1 MNIEEVQQRLWEQS
15 RNHREHREAGT
26 PLFPTNAYDGRAR
39 NLMDLM
45 HNPAWLGAA
54 CERVLKRSRRKAPG
68 VDGVTVARFQ
78 RNCDQ
83 RLEELRLEL
92 KRGTYQPRPLRRVEI
107 PKANGKMRQ
116 LGIPCLRD
124 KIVQE
129 AIRMALEPI
138 FEVVSGGQ
146 RSYHYGGQNWA
157 GFGRKARRKY
167 LGLFSVT
174 SFLGGLGWL
183 KSGRHTGTVSDR
195 RRHFEVEFHEDSYGF
210 RPNRSTHHAV
220 GRCRQLAHNG
230 FTWVIEGDVKAC
242 FDEISHEAILGCVRE
257 KVMDNKF
264 LDLLCRLLKAGVD
277 VDGTVHPT
285 LKGVPQGGVVSP
297 LLANA
302 VLNKLDWFLHSKGLH
317 GQARQKAAKEGRP
330 NIRFARY
337 ADDWCVF
344 LTRSHKRHA
353 EKLRDAIRDFLWET
367 CGLRLSE
374 EKTRITHVR
383 DGYDFLGFHLQ
394 VGTGRSGQ
402 LVTKVRIGQK
412 AISNLQLRL
421 NEALRY
427 RPSRESIVT
436 RIQRAS
442 AVIRGWSNYFRIAHN
457 FPTVASHFDHDSF
470 WIATKAIC
478 RKEDLTTAQCLR
490 KYRHGNT
497 IGVHDRCK
505 LAQFADTLAM
515 PYYPGPDPYRP
526 GASNYTTDDELEA
539 NFLAQEKRRCG
550 SADIKWQALIRD
562 GFYCRGCAVRV
573 TARSSHAD
581 HIEPV
586 HRFASFQQAH
596 GLDKVQT
603 LCHRCH
609 RLKTGAE
616 T

>member
-138 FEVVSGGQ
+138 
-146 RSYHYGGQNWA
+146 
-157 GFGRKARRKY
+157 
-167 LGLFSVT
+167 
-174 SFLGGLGWL
+174 
-183 KSGRHTGTVSDR
+183 
-195 RRHFEVEFHEDSYGF
+195 FEVEFHEDSYGF

>member
-1 MNIEEVQQRLWEQS
+1 MFATFGGFRMNIEEVQQRLWEQS

-138 FEVVSGGQ
+138 
-146 RSYHYGGQNWA
+146 
-157 GFGRKARRKY
+157 
-167 LGLFSVT
+167 
-174 SFLGGLGWL
+174 
-183 KSGRHTGTVSDR
+183 
-195 RRHFEVEFHEDSYGF
+195 FEVEFHEDSYGF